1 MTSAPPLAPI
11 DGVRKRSR
19 RNRYLR
25 HWGSAYLL
33 VLPAFVLLVVM
44 MAVPVGQT
52 FVFSMSKVT
61 LPALDVIYIGFENFM
76 RVFTDR
82 DTLTVLRNT
91 VVWVLASLVL
101 RVGLG
106 LIAALIFNARVP
118 GTMWLRV
125 LVVLPWAIPSVVGA
139 NLWVWLMQPDVGL
152 INNTLRAWGL
162 GGLAQNWLSDPNIAL
177 FSVIIAY
184 TWSGVPFVM
193 LMLLAGMQGIPK
205 EYYEASTMDGANAW
219 QSFRYITVPSLRG
232 VLVVVTILE
241 IVHAINSFD
250 TVMIM
255 TAGGPAN
262 ATLLW
267 GLDIYRVGFGEFDFG
282 GAAARSVLLFL
293 AGLIAFIFYATA
305 SRRQAARSN
314 R

>member
-1 MTSAPPLAPI
+1 MSEPSLVPFDATRI
-11 DGVRKRSR
+11 RSR
-19 RNRYLR
+19 RRRHLR
-25 HWGSAYLL
+25 QWGTAYLL
-33 VLPAFVLLVVM
+33 ILPAFVLLVAM
-44 MAVPVGQT
+44 MAVPVVQT
-52 FVFSMSKVT
+52 FVFSFSEVR
-61 LPALDVIYIGFENFM
+61 LPRLDVVFVGFQNFLD
-76 RVFTDR
+76 VFTDR
-82 DTLTVLRNT
+82 DTLAILRNT
-91 VVWVLASLVL
+91 IIWVVGALALRMVLGFL
-101 RVGLG
+101 
-106 LIAALIFNARVP
+106 AALVFNARVR

-139 NLWVWLMQPDVGL
+139 NLWVWLMQPDIGL

-162 GGLAQNWLSDPNIAL
+162 GDLAQNWLSDPNIAL
-177 FSVIIAY
+177 TAVIIAY

-205 EYYEASTMDGANAW
+205 EYYEAAMMDGANAW
-219 QSFRYITVPSLRG
+219 KSFRYITLPSLKG

-250 TVMIM
+250 TIMIM

-293 AGLIAFIFYATA
+293 AGLIVFLFYATA
-305 SRRQAARSN
+305 SRRTALKGN